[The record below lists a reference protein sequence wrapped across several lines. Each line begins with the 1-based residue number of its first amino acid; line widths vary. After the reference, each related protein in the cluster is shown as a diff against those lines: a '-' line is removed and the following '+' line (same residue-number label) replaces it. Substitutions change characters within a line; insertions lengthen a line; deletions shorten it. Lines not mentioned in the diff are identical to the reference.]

1 MTSALRTMLG
11 TQKGFIVIIIY
22 SGISEISQFQI
33 FCHCSHISWK
43 NPKMPANYTF
53 GLPFS
58 LSGRL
63 LKQWGEEN
71 FLQSSLALNHVAPIV
86 VIIKLPPALCIQL
99 PRLLYHFFFF
109 SFSGPFFSGIVICM
123 LQLQF
128 PPAACLPA
136 YLSFSSRL
144 FLPSFPIPFPSF
156 SFLISFPPFLSLSS
170 PYFQKSLGSLV
181 SSRHYVIFFPTPQC
195 YPIFRYYPDR
205 C

>member
-86 VIIKLPPALCIQL
+86 VIIKLPPALCI
-99 PRLLYHFFFF
+99 
-109 SFSGPFFSGIVICM
+109 
-123 LQLQF
+123 
-128 PPAACLPA
+128 
-136 YLSFSSRL
+136 
-144 FLPSFPIPFPSF
+144 
-156 SFLISFPPFLSLSS
+156 
-170 PYFQKSLGSLV
+170 
-181 SSRHYVIFFPTPQC
+181 
-195 YPIFRYYPDR
+195 
-205 C
+205 